1 MGIRVSIK
9 NYNFIQLIFL
19 FFAVSL
25 SAQTN
30 SSAENSAYW
39 SLNGGINNSFIDV
52 NGASFGLIAEPRFD
66 LPYNLMIG
74 SKNGINFSTDKI
86 VSLETQIYLRWN
98 FLRLPFAEQE
108 PKRSLDFFIQG
119 GAGFIGALNG
129 PEYLYDHNNIIHSR
143 SSLLGDF
150 TVGLTIP
157 LPSMWQIEP
166 SFRVGYPFIL
176 GFAVT
181 AGYKFPLT
189 RETSREIVRE
199 VETIR
204 EVERV
209 SQEVIVRT
217 EYIEVV
223 NRLMITQI
231 EYILFAGDISAYNV
245 NLDADARSLND
256 LVIKEVVKMLLE
268 NPDLRANIEGHANPV
283 TGDPDEVQ
291 ILFALSSNRAHE
303 VARLLRER
311 GVSEDQMVVVA
322 FGAGKV
328 LTTERALWNMNR
340 RVEIILYQVERN
352 Q

>member
-1 MGIRVSIK
+1 MEIKVSIK
-9 NYNFIQLIFL
+9 KYNFALLL
-19 FFAVSL
+19 FSLLTAVL
-25 SAQTN
+25 SAQTG
-30 SSAENSAYW
+30 SSSSNLSYW
-39 SLNGGINNSFIDV
+39 SLNAGVTNSFIDV
-52 NGASFGLIAEPRFD
+52 NGSSFGLIAEPRFD

-86 VSLETQIYLRWN
+86 ITLETQIYLRWN
-98 FLRLPFAEQE
+98 FLRVPSGSAS
-108 PKRSLDFFIQG
+108 PRRSLDFFIQG

-129 PEYLYDHNNIIHSR
+129 PDYIPNHNNIIHSR

-150 TVGLTIP
+150 SLGLTIP

-166 SFRVGYPFIL
+166 SFRGGYPFIW
-176 GFAVT
+176 GFALT
-181 AGYKFPLT
+181 AGYKFPLGREIT
-189 RETSREIVRE
+189 RETVRE

-204 EVERV
+204 EVERA
-209 SQEVIVRT
+209 QEVIVRT
-217 EYIEVV
+217 EYIEVI

-245 NLDADARSLND
+245 NLDSDARSLND
-256 LVIKEVVKMLLE
+256 LVINEVVKMLLD

-311 GVSEDQMVVVA
+311 GVSEEQMVVVA

-328 LTTERALWNMNR
+328 LTTDRLHWNMNR
-340 RVEIILYQVERN
+340 RVEIILYQTERN